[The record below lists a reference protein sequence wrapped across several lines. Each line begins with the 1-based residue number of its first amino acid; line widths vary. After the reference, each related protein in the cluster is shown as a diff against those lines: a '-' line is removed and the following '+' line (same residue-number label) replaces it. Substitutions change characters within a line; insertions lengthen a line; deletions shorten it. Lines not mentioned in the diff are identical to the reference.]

1 MNNKLNYLTWFVPLE
16 IAQELKEIGFD
27 CPCSFFYKKKNN
39 NDFSLCLNT
48 IDDEI
53 NIGGVDYKNTTYIY
67 SYLIDELNNNKRDL
81 YVSAPTWDDT
91 LAWFR
96 AKGYK
101 ITFKDIN
108 IGTQCAFYHLDIK
121 EGHTFSYFAK
131 KYEKA
136 REGLVMKLIEVHKEF
151 GNNIKRK

>member
-1 MNNKLNYLTWFVPLE
+1 MKNSKYPTWLVTLD
-16 IAQELKEIGFD
+16 IAKELKEIGFD
-27 CPCSFFYKKKNN
+27 YPCPFFYKNN

-67 SYLIDELNNNKRDL
+67 SYLIDELDNNKRDL
-81 YVSAPTWDDT
+81 YVSAPTWIEA

-96 AKGYK
+96 ERGYK

-151 GNNIKRK
+151 GNNIKRFD